1 MPVKKASQVYEGK
14 WVFEMWFWCPSQNTC
29 YTGSPHF
36 IVLYRYCIFFFFNKL
51 KVCGNPE
58 MSKSIGAIF
67 PSAFAH
73 LVPLLHILIIQA
85 IFQTFSLLLYLLW
98 WSVITDLWH
107 HCHNT
112 LTAQMKITTWMK
124 FFQTEL

>member
-1 MPVKKASQVYEGK
+1 MKANEFLKCDSGVQVRIHAIQAHLILLC
-14 WVFEMWFWCPSQNTC
+14 FTD
-29 YTGSPHF
+29 
-36 IVLYRYCIFFFFNKL
+36 IAFFFFLNKL

-58 MSKSIGAIF
+58 MSKSIGAFF

-98 WSVITDLWH
+98 WSMITDLWRH
-107 HCHNT
+107 YNT
-112 LTAQMKITTWMK
+112 LTAQTQITTWMK

>member
-1 MPVKKASQVYEGK
+1 MILVPKSEY
-14 WVFEMWFWCPSQNTC
+14 M
-29 YTGSPHF
+29 
-36 IVLYRYCIFFFFNKL
+36 LYRLTSFYCALQILHFFFFNKL

-98 WSVITDLWH
+98 
-107 HCHNT
+107 
-112 LTAQMKITTWMK
+112 
-124 FFQTEL
+124 